1 MAEPADVLAVR
12 FLPVWLNTA
21 DADVVDRLKVFTF
34 LSRERIEELERET
47 QENPRARAAQKALA
61 HEVTTWVHGEQET
74 ARVEA
79 ATAALWGGDA
89 DSLRNIDAFTLLAP
103 PLIYPRHSWR

>member
-1 MAEPADVLAVR
+1 MVR
-12 FLPVWLNTA
+12 F
-21 DADVVDRLKVFTF
+21 LKVFTF

-74 ARVEA
+74 VRVKPPPPHCGVGMLIRCV
-79 ATAALWGGDA
+79 T
-89 DSLRNIDAFTLLAP
+89 STLSPWLAP
-103 PLIYPRHSWR
+103 LLIAFGAAGGR